1 MNYKHNAAA
10 GQLPRLRAHY
20 VTGGNSA
27 RTMASFAMQPRSAG
41 VYSIDREGGGPLD
54 APEQLPA
61 GSCNSTDVRTGPWHL
76 NDGNGQAAP
85 AQSFVA
91 RMLEC

>member
-1 MNYKHNAAA
+1 MNYQHCAAA
-10 GQLPRLRAHY
+10 GALPHLRATY

-27 RTMASFAMQPRSAG
+27 RTMATFAMHPRPLGA
-41 VYSIDREGGGPLD
+41 YSLDRDAGGPLD

-76 NDGNGQAAP
+76 NGGNGQAAP
-85 AQSFVA
+85 AQSFVQ
-91 RMLEC
+91 RTQGT